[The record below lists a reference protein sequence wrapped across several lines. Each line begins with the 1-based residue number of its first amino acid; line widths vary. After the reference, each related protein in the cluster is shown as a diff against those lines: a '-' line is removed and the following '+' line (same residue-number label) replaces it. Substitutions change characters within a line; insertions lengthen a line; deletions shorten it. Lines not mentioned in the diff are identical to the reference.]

1 MKDVH
6 EPRNPPPETGDTD
19 AAPARPG
26 GVSASRRR
34 FTRAGLSASV
44 MMTLASRPALANHCS
59 VSGHM
64 SGNLSRPHAAVC
76 YGLTPGYWK
85 THPEDWNAAGYEPG
99 MCNPIT
105 RTNGECKDWWFVTFG
120 ELQAAQ
126 GSIPPGQYSAY
137 KTWANWVDGVT
148 PASALPQPSFPPTT
162 LGEAF
167 AGSGLTFTDPNQTM
181 MQAFWDPP
189 EDPDPRTLVAHAC
202 AALLNVGRFGEESF
216 GYTRAGLL
224 QFIRDWTGSMEELKN
239 ALESLNTRSG
249 S

>member
-1 MKDVH
+1 MKHVDDPQNPPH
-6 EPRNPPPETGDTD
+6 EPGGNE
-19 AAPARPG
+19 APAGRSD

-59 VSGHM
+59 VSAGM
-64 SGNLSRPHAAVC
+64 SGNLSRPHAAPC

-99 MCNPIT
+99 KCNPIT
-105 RTNGECKDWWFVTFG
+105 KTNGTCKDYWYCTFG
-120 ELQAAQ
+120 ELEAAKD
-126 GSIPPGQYSAY
+126 GLPYGQYSNY

-148 PASALPQPSFPPTT
+148 PPSALPQPGYPPTT

-216 GYTRAGLL
+216 GYTRNGLL
-224 QFIRDWTGSMEELKN
+224 QFIRDWSGSMEALKN
-239 ALESLNTRSG
+239 ALESLNVRS
-249 S
+249 SS